1 MGKLH
6 LNAIHPPTKVGGFL
20 AKEIVRIIP
29 LLNIFLALKV
39 VRLVNFRHLDPNTV
53 QLF

>member
-20 AKEIVRIIP
+20 AKGIVKNSFEQVPSIHLDN
-29 LLNIFLALKV
+29 LLEKKSLE
-39 VRLVNFRHLDPNTV
+39 RNFR
-53 QLF
+53 